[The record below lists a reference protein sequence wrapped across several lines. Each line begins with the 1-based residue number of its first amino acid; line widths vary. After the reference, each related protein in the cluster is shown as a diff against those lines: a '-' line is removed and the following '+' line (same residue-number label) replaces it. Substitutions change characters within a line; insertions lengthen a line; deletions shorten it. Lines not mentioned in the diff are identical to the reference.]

1 MNEIGQDLQTAR
13 ELTEEID
20 RATDGAVAEMAQN
33 EVRNFQN
40 ARMNRGMREVQD
52 MQGSRDAQM
61 GRGMREN
68 QDIQDAQDVRAL
80 QGLGRETAGGLGGKI
95 LAYGGTEQQR
105 ENERVYEMAE
115 IDNGYGREM
124 MSGVSQVGEESGRQ
138 IAEREAWDAEN
149 RRNEDNP
156 KRDDEARIMARDQG
170 GIARETAEQIEIQT
184 RQRTFTVSDIE
195 KTWLRASAAMREA
208 YENPYK
214 LGERN

>member
-1 MNEIGQDLQTAR
+1 MNEIGQDRQTAR

-33 EVRNFQN
+33 EARSSQN
-40 ARMNRGMREVQD
+40 
-52 MQGSRDAQM
+52 AQM

-95 LAYGGTEQQR
+95 LAYGGAEQQR

-124 MSGVSQVGEESGRQ
+124 MPGVSQVGEESGRQ

-156 KRDDEARIMARDQG
+156 KRDGEARIMARDQG

-184 RQRTFTVSDIE
+184 RQRAFTVSDIE
-195 KTWLRASAAMREA
+195 KMWLRASAAMREA

>member
-1 MNEIGQDLQTAR
+1 MNEIGQDRRTAR

-20 RATDGAVAEMAQN
+20 RATDGAVAEMA
-33 EVRNFQN
+33 
-40 ARMNRGMREVQD
+40 
-52 MQGSRDAQM
+52 RDAQ
-61 GRGMREN
+61 EN
-68 QDIQDAQDVRAL
+68 QDIQDSQDVRAL

-95 LAYGGTEQQR
+95 LTYGGTEQRR

-124 MSGVSQVGEESGRQ
+124 MPGVSQVGEESGRQ

-156 KRDDEARIMARDQG
+156 KRDGEARIMARDQG

-184 RQRTFTVSDIE
+184 RQRAFTVSDIE
-195 KTWLRASAAMREA
+195 KMWLRASAAMREA